1 MKDKQHNE
9 APEDKNQNKII
20 KKQTMQLMQDF
31 ITERF
36 INCFYCL
43 YHQPLHPKKSQY
55 YNIIL
60 KKKKKNSL
68 QRQKPRRTAPVCPS
82 MYGKRKETEK
92 MGERSF
98 ENWIKLYRE
107 EKEKKIIF
115 QFLTL

>member
-60 KKKKKNSL
+60 KKKKK
-68 QRQKPRRTAPVCPS
+68 KFPI
-82 MYGKRKETEK
+82 ETK
-92 MGERSF
+92 AKTDSTCLP
-98 ENWIKLYRE
+98 LYVWE
-107 EKEKKIIF
+107 EKGNRKDGRTK
-115 QFLTL
+115 L